1 MVTHLDYEFS
11 HLFFFLS
18 FFLNSYIFSFHLYLY
33 LSLLAYLFLSAFLF
47 FSVIRFPFKT
57 IHFYF
62 SVFLVFFVK
71 SEKVSL
77 FSIFLDKRLRRTT
90 FEHLLL
96 LLANFGIRIPNY
108 ENVLMILLKR
118 PCEADKSTNA
128 VLENSYLN

>member
-1 MVTHLDYEFS
+1 MSFPIFS
-11 HLFFFLS
+11 SFFLYFFLSS
-18 FFLNSYIFSFHLYLY
+18 FFLNSNIVSFHLYLY
-33 LSLLAYLFLSAFLF
+33 LSLHAYLFLSAF
-47 FSVIRFPFKT
+47 FSVIRFPLKT

-62 SVFLVFFVK
+62 SVFLGFFVK
-71 SEKVSL
+71 PEKVSL
-77 FSIFLDKRLRRTT
+77 FPIFLDKRLRRTT

>member
-1 MVTHLDYEFS
+1 MSFPIFS
-11 HLFFFLS
+11 SFFLS
-18 FFLNSYIFSFHLYLY
+18 FSTLIFFPFIFISTCLYLHISFFQPFCFFLLYVFHLKP
-33 LSLLAYLFLSAFLF
+33 STFIFQF
-47 FSVIRFPFKT
+47 FW
-57 IHFYF
+57 
-62 SVFLVFFVK
+62 VFFVK

-77 FSIFLDKRLRRTT
+77 FPIFLDKRLGRTT